1 MFKTRRTLRKR
12 FATNASSEHSARRL
26 DRLDLVR
33 PRERARPHVHRF
45 NLLHEP
51 DNGRIGYV
59 KTCKVDGKEVPN
71 DEIVK
76 AYEVSKGEFITL
88 TDEDFEAA
96 RAEGGHSITIH
107 DFVPVDQIDP
117 IYFERTYY
125 LGPEEGAGE
134 AIYALLAKA
143 MADSGLAAVAT
154 YVRSDRENL
163 ACLRVRDGVIT
174 LERMFFDDEV
184 RSIDGIAP
192 SSAKV
197 DKRQLEMARDLI
209 GAYTSEE
216 FDISKYQDTYRER
229 LLEVIDRK
237 RQGKT
242 TKPKAASTEE
252 KPPDLM
258 AALSAS
264 LDMARKDKKPA
275 AKSKSSSSGSKSS
288 SSSSRS
294 RPKAASGSRRKTA

>member
-1 MFKTRRTLRKR
+1 MPAANTPRAVWTGSISFGLV
-12 FATNASSEHSARRL
+12 NAPVRMYTAISEK
-26 DRLDLVR
+26 DL
-33 PRERARPHVHRF
+33 RF
-45 NLLHEP
+45 NLIHEP

-59 KTCKVDGKEVPN
+59 KTCKVDGKEVPS

-76 AYEVSKGEFITL
+76 AYEVSKGEFVTL
-88 TDEDFEAA
+88 TDEDFDAA
-96 RAEGGHSITIH
+96 RVEGGHSITIH
-107 DFVPVDQIDP
+107 DFVPAEQIDP

-134 AIYALLAKA
+134 AIYALLAQA
-143 MADSGLAAVAT
+143 MAESGLAAVAT

-184 RSIDGIAP
+184 RSSEGIAP
-192 SSAKV
+192 SAAKV

-209 GAYTSEE
+209 GAYTAE
-216 FDISKYQDTYRER
+216 FDVSKYQDTYRER
-229 LLEVIDRK
+229 LLEVIERK

-242 TKPKAASTEE
+242 TKPKAVSTEE

-258 AALSAS
+258 AALTAS
-264 LDMARKDKKPA
+264 LDQAREAKKPSA
-275 AKSKSSSSGSKSS
+275 KAKSTGAKST
-288 SSSSRS
+288 RS
-294 RPKAASGSRRKTA
+294 RPKATASRRKTA

>member
-1 MFKTRRTLRKR
+1 MPAANTPRAVWTGSISFGLV
-12 FATNASSEHSARRL
+12 NAPVRMYTAISEK
-26 DRLDLVR
+26 DL
-33 PRERARPHVHRF
+33 RF
-45 NLLHEP
+45 NLIHEP

-59 KTCKVDGKEVPN
+59 KTCKVDGKEVPS

-76 AYEVSKGEFITL
+76 AYEVSKGEYVTL
-88 TDEDFEAA
+88 TDEDFDAA

-184 RSIDGIAP
+184 RSIDGRACRSHLNLP
-192 SSAKV
+192 CAGAAWRRSP
-197 DKRQLEMARDLI
+197 ARC
-209 GAYTSEE
+209 
-216 FDISKYQDTYRER
+216 
-229 LLEVIDRK
+229 DRC
-237 RQGKT
+237 
-242 TKPKAASTEE
+242 
-252 KPPDLM
+252 
-258 AALSAS
+258 
-264 LDMARKDKKPA
+264 
-275 AKSKSSSSGSKSS
+275 
-288 SSSSRS
+288 
-294 RPKAASGSRRKTA
+294 

>member
-1 MFKTRRTLRKR
+1 MPQANTPRAVWTGSISFGLV
-12 FATNASSEHSARRL
+12 NAPVRMYTAVSEK
-26 DRLDLVR
+26 DI
-33 PRERARPHVHRF
+33 RF
-45 NLLHEP
+45 NLIHEP

-76 AYEVSKGEFITL
+76 AYEVSKGEFVTL
-88 TDEDFEAA
+88 NDEDFEAA

-134 AIYALLAKA
+134 AIYALLAQA

-184 RSIDGIAP
+184 RSTDGIAP
-192 SSAKV
+192 ASAKV

-209 GAYTSEE
+209 GAYTSED
-216 FDISKYQDTYRER
+216 FDISNYRDTYRER

-242 TKPKAASTEE
+242 TKPKAVSTEE

-258 AALSAS
+258 AALTAS
-264 LDMARKDKKPA
+264 LDQARKTKGDGP
-275 AKSKSSSSGSKSS
+275 AKSKPARSKST
-288 SSSSRS
+288 RTS
-294 RPKAASGSRRKTA
+294 RPKAAAGSRRKTA

>member
-1 MFKTRRTLRKR
+1 MPASNTPRAVWTGSISFGLV
-12 FATNASSEHSARRL
+12 NAPVRMYTAISEK
-26 DRLDLVR
+26 DL
-33 PRERARPHVHRF
+33 RF
-45 NLLHEP
+45 NLIHEP
-51 DNGRIGYV
+51 DNGRIGYT

-76 AYEVSKGEFITL
+76 AYEVSKGEFVTL
-88 TDEDFEAA
+88 TDEDFDAA
-96 RAEGGHSITIH
+96 RAEGGHAITIH

-184 RSIDGIAP
+184 RATDGIAP
-192 SSAKV
+192 ASAKV

-209 GAYTSEE
+209 GAYTTEE
-216 FDISKYQDTYRER
+216 FDIAKYQDTYRER
-229 LLEVIDRK
+229 LMEVIERK

-242 TKPKAASTEE
+242 TKPKAVKAEE

-258 AALSAS
+258 AALTAS
-264 LDMARKDKKPA
+264 LDQARKAKSPGG
-275 AKSKSSSSGSKSS
+275 KSKSSSSSKST
-288 SSSSRS
+288 RS
-294 RPKAASGSRRKTA
+294 RPKAATGSRRKTA

>member
-1 MFKTRRTLRKR
+1 MPQANTPRAVWTGSISFGLV
-12 FATNASSEHSARRL
+12 NAPVRMYTAISEK
-26 DRLDLVR
+26 DI
-33 PRERARPHVHRF
+33 RF
-45 NLLHEP
+45 NLIHEP

-59 KTCKVDGKEVPN
+59 KTCKADGKEVPN

-76 AYEVSKGEFITL
+76 AYEVSKGEFVTL

-96 RAEGGHSITIH
+96 RAEGGHAITIH
-107 DFVPVDQIDP
+107 DFVPADQIDP

-184 RSIDGIAP
+184 RSTGGIAP

-209 GAYTSEE
+209 GAYTNDD
-216 FDISKYQDTYRER
+216 FDISNYRDTYRER

-242 TKPKAASTEE
+242 TKPKAVPTEE

-258 AALSAS
+258 AALTAS
-264 LDMARKDKKPA
+264 LDQARKGKQPS
-275 AKSKSSSSGSKSS
+275 AKSKSSSGSKSTR
-288 SSSSRS
+288 SRS
-294 RPKAASGSRRKTA
+294 KATAGSRRKTA

>member
-1 MFKTRRTLRKR
+1 MPQANTPRAVWTGSISFGLV
-12 FATNASSEHSARRL
+12 NAPVRMYTAISEK
-26 DRLDLVR
+26 DI
-33 PRERARPHVHRF
+33 RF
-45 NLLHEP
+45 NLIHEP

-76 AYEVSKGEFITL
+76 AYEVSKGEFVTL

-184 RSIDGIAP
+184 RSTDGIAP
-192 SSAKV
+192 ASAKV
-197 DKRQLEMARDLI
+197 EKRQLEMARDLI

-216 FDISKYQDTYRER
+216 FDISNYRDTYRDR
-229 LLEVIDRK
+229 LLEVIERK

-242 TKPKAASTEE
+242 TKPKAVSTEE

-258 AALSAS
+258 AALTAS
-264 LDMARKDKKPA
+264 LDQARKVKGEAGGAKAKPA
-275 AKSKSSSSGSKSS
+275 RSKST
-288 SSSSRS
+288 RTS
-294 RPKAASGSRRKTA
+294 RPKAAAGSRRKSA

>member
-1 MFKTRRTLRKR
+1 MPQANTPRAVWTGSISFGLV
-12 FATNASSEHSARRL
+12 NAPVRMYTAISEK
-26 DRLDLVR
+26 DI
-33 PRERARPHVHRF
+33 RF
-45 NLLHEP
+45 NLIHEP

-59 KTCKVDGKEVPN
+59 KTCKVDGNEVPN

-76 AYEVSKGEFITL
+76 AYEVSKGEFVTL
-88 TDEDFEAA
+88 NDEDFEAA

-134 AIYALLAKA
+134 AIYALLAAA

-163 ACLRVRDGVIT
+163 ACLRVREGVIT

-184 RSIDGIAP
+184 RSTDGIAP
-192 SSAKV
+192 AKAKV

-209 GAYTSEE
+209 GAYTNEE
-216 FDISKYQDTYRER
+216 FDISKYHDTYRER

-242 TKPKAASTEE
+242 TKPKAATTEE

-258 AALSAS
+258 AALTAS
-264 LDMARKDKKPA
+264 LDQARKSKGSSPSKT
-275 AKSKSSSSGSKSS
+275 KSSSSSK
-288 SSSSRS
+288 SSSRS
-294 RPKAASGSRRKTA
+294 RPKAGAGSRRKTA

>member
-1 MFKTRRTLRKR
+1 MYT
-12 FATNASSEHSARRL
+12 AISEK
-26 DRLDLVR
+26 DI
-33 PRERARPHVHRF
+33 RF

-51 DNGRIGYV
+51 DQGRIGYV

-76 AYEVSKGEFITL
+76 AYEVSKGEFVTL

-117 IYFERTYY
+117 IYFERTYF

-134 AIYALLAKA
+134 AIYALLAQA

-184 RSIDGIAP
+184 RSTDGIAP
-192 SSAKV
+192 AKSKV

-209 GAYTSEE
+209 GAYTNEE
-216 FDISKYQDTYRER
+216 FDISKYRDTYRDR

-242 TKPKAASTEE
+242 SKPKAVSTEE

-258 AALSAS
+258 AALTAS
-264 LDMARKDKKPA
+264 LDLARKDKKPA
-275 AKSKSSSSGSKSS
+275 AKSKSSSGSKPT
-288 SSSSRS
+288 SRA
-294 RPKAASGSRRKTA
+294 RPKAAAGARRKTA